1 MKKAQTPR
9 KTLAPG
15 IARVLKRLHYPLDVM
30 LLCVRWYVA
39 YSLSLRNLEEMMAER
54 GIAVDHSTVHR
65 WVIKLVPLFEKT
77 FRRHK
82 RPVGKSWRMDETY
95 IKVKGQWKYLYRAVD
110 KAGKTID
117 FLFRAKRDKVAAR
130 RFFEKSIAQNGA
142 PETVTI
148 DKSGSNLAALHA
160 VNAERETPIQIRQV
174 KYLNN
179 VVEQDHRA
187 IKRITRPM
195 LGFKDFHCARVILS
209 GIELMHMIKKGQM
222 KCRGETPLSPAQQ
235 FYSLVS

>member
-1 MKKAQTPR
+1 MKKTLTPR
-9 KTLAPG
+9 TTLAPG
-15 IARVLKRLHYPLDVM
+15 VAKVLERRHYPLEVI

-65 WVIKLVPLFEKT
+65 WVIKLVPLLEKT
-77 FRRHK
+77 FRKHK
-82 RPVGKSWRMDETY
+82 RAVGKSWRMDETY
-95 IKVKGQWKYLYRAVD
+95 IKVKGSWKYLYRAVD
-110 KAGKTID
+110 KAGNTID
-117 FLFRAKRDKVAAR
+117 FLFRAKRDKAAAR
-130 RFFEKSIAQNGA
+130 RFFEKSIAQNGV

-148 DKSGSNLAALHA
+148 DKSGSNLAALHG
-160 VNAERETPIQIRQV
+160 VNAERETPITIRQV

-195 LGFKDFHCARVILS
+195 LGFKDFRCARIILS
-209 GIELMHMIKKGQM
+209 GVEVMHMIRKGQM
-222 KCRGETPLSPAQQ
+222 KTEDGTHPSAAEQ
-235 FYSLVS
+235 FYSMVM